1 VRSRDWNDESQAKGA
16 TCNDNGFPWHLL
28 SARRSAIR
36 ARFAPATLSSSPAP
50 PRQARTA
57 ARCIRATRASR
68 PKVIL
73 DRIDAALRE
82 LGASL
87 EDVVETRIYVT
98 DMSLWPAVGAAHGE
112 VFKDIRPASTLVQIG
127 PLIFPGLLVEISAI
141 AATL

>member
-1 VRSRDWNDESQAKGA
+1 MQRQRVPVASSLGA
-16 TCNDNGFPWHLL
+16 TIGY
-28 SARRSAIR
+28 SR
-36 ARFAPATLSSSPAP
+36 AVRAGDLVFVAGTTATSPDGGALHP
-50 PRQARTA
+50 GDAGKQTE
-57 ARCIRATRASR
+57 
-68 PKVIL
+68 VIL

-98 DMSLWPAVGAAHGE
+98 DMSLWPAVGAAHSA
-112 VFKDIRPASTLVQIG
+112 VFKDIQPASTLVQVG